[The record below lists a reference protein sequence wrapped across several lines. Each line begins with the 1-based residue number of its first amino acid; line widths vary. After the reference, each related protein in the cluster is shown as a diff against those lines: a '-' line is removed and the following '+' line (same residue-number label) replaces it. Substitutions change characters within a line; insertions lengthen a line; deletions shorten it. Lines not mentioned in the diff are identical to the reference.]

1 MVNVNVNDSI
11 DFPRW
16 KSKDFYLSC
25 VVRASGTPLIDLE
38 KGNGDFII
46 FVFDI
51 SPEKAEEIISLHWSR
66 KLKIPSR
73 DLIEAINELRT
84 RLKSGV

>member
-1 MVNVNVNDSI
+1 MLDVNEKLSQ
-11 DFPRW
+11 W

-25 VVRASGTPLIDLE
+25 VVRASGASLISLE
-38 KGNGDFII
+38 HGNKDFEI

-51 SPEKAEEIISLHWSR
+51 STEKAEEIISLHWSR
-66 KLKIPSR
+66 NLKIPTR

-84 RLKSGV
+84 RLKSRV

>member
-1 MVNVNVNDSI
+1 MSNVNEG
-11 DFPRW
+11 RW
-16 KSKDFYLSC
+16 KSKDFYLSS
-25 VVRASGTPLIDLE
+25 VVRAAGFDLINLE
-38 KGNGDFII
+38 RKQNDFSV

-51 SPEKAEEIISLHWSR
+51 SPQKAEKIISLHWSKQL
-66 KLKIPSR
+66 KLPTR